1 MDFSL
6 IFCGFLCMVVVGVLL
21 PWWCLWLWWQRWV
34 SFVWIFAVGWWRG
47 HGFQFGSIV
56 CGGGGNRWLQIWDFV
71 FIWVLI
77 YIILLCKYII
87 LMSRI
92 EK

>member
-1 MDFSL
+1 MCYCRSGVFGCGGKGGFHLFGFLPWGGGVAMGFSL
-6 IFCGFLCMVVVGVLL
+6 GLLYVVVVVASG
-21 PWWCLWLWWQRWV
+21 CR
-34 SFVWIFAVGWWRG
+34 
-47 HGFQFGSIV
+47 FGI
-56 CGGGGNRWLQIWDFV
+56 
-71 FIWVLI
+71 LI

>member
-1 MDFSL
+1 MCCCHGGVFGCGGKGRFHL
-6 IFCGFLCMVVVGVLL
+6 FGFLPWVGGVAISFGLGMLFVVVVVAGG
-21 PWWCLWLWWQRWV
+21 CR
-34 SFVWIFAVGWWRG
+34 F
-47 HGFQFGSIV
+47 GFF
-56 CGGGGNRWLQIWDFV
+56 F

>member
-1 MDFSL
+1 M
-6 IFCGFLCMVVVGVLL
+6 
-21 PWWCLWLWWQRWV
+21 
-34 SFVWIFAVGWWRG
+34 GWWRG
-47 HGFQFGSIV
+47 HGFRFGYV
-56 CGGGGNRWLQIWDFV
+56 LCGDGGDGNRWLQIWVFV

-77 YIILLCKYII
+77 YIILLRKYII

>member
-1 MDFSL
+1 M
-6 IFCGFLCMVVVGVLL
+6 
-21 PWWCLWLWWQRWV
+21 
-34 SFVWIFAVGWWRG
+34 GWWRG
-47 HGFQFGSIV
+47 HGFLFGFV
-56 CGGGGNRWLQIWDFV
+56 LCGDGSRWLQIWIFV

-77 YIILLCKYII
+77 YIILLRKYII

>member
-1 MDFSL
+1 M
-6 IFCGFLCMVVVGVLL
+6 
-21 PWWCLWLWWQRWV
+21 
-34 SFVWIFAVGWWRG
+34 GWWRG

-56 CGGGGNRWLQIWDFV
+56 CGGGGSRWLQIWDFV

>member
-1 MDFSL
+1 MV
-6 IFCGFLCMVVVGVLL
+6 MVVAMGFRAEVSGV
-21 PWWCLWLWWQRWV
+21 
-34 SFVWIFAVGWWRG
+34 AVGWWRG
-47 HGFQFGSIV
+47 HGFRFGCV
-56 CGGGGNRWLQIWDFV
+56 LCGGGGSRWLQIWVFV

-77 YIILLCKYII
+77 YIILLCKFII